1 MSEFLEATTIDHW
14 RRDPV
19 RFIDEVLRDPETEK
33 PFVLLDAEKSFI
45 SHAFQ
50 TNDDD
55 RLLYR
60 NKSMQRRKR
69 AGRQA
74 SRRS

>member
-45 SHAFQ
+45 SHVHAVSAP
-50 TNDDD
+50 
-55 RLLYR
+55 L
-60 NKSMQRRKR
+60 
-69 AGRQA
+69 AG
-74 SRRS
+74 